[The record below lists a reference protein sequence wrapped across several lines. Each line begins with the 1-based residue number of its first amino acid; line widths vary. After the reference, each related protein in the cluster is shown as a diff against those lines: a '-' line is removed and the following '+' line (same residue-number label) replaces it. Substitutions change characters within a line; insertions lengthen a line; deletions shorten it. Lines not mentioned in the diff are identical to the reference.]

1 MKRLA
6 SHESLAYLGHLR
18 NVLEQAD
25 IACTIKNEH
34 LAGALG
40 DLPVYSCMPELW
52 VVRDE
57 QVARAERLLAELATA
72 QPAGPAW
79 TCRGCGEVNESQFGV
94 CWQCGRADESTA
106 D

>member
-1 MKRLA
+1 VKRLA

-25 IACTIKNEH
+25 IACLIKHEH
-34 LAGALG
+34 LTGGLG
-40 DLPVYSCMPELW
+40 DLPIFECLPELW

-57 QVARAERLLAELATA
+57 QAARAARLLAELETA

-79 TCRGCGEVNESQFGV
+79 TCRDCGELNEAQFGV
-94 CWQCGRADESTA
+94 CWHCGSADEPAA